1 MAILP
6 EIKLEDGN
14 SVPVLGYGTGTAWYK
29 KPGNTGIDRQL
40 VDSIKEAISLGYI
53 HIDGAEV
60 YGTESEI
67 GIAIKESGVARDR
80 LFITTKVIDN
90 IGDIPN
96 AIDTSLKKLR
106 LDFVDLYLIHNPFFA
121 KSDKDLQDAW
131 AEMEKVKEAGK
142 ARSIGVSNF
151 RQHELEAVL
160 KTARITPAINQIEYH
175 PYLQHGGLV
184 PFQEGKGIRTG
195 AYGPLTPATRAKGGP
210 LDDILTGLA
219 KKYAVTEGEV
229 LLRWC
234 IDRGAVTITTSSKKS
249 RLTNYLRALQ
259 FRLTPAEIEDIS
271 RVGEEKHF
279 RGFFKAKFAPDDRS

>member
-1 MAILP
+1 MTILP

-14 SVPVLGYGTGTAWYK
+14 SIPVLGYGTGTAWYK
-29 KPGNTGIDRQL
+29 KPGDTGIDRQL
-40 VDSIKEAISLGYI
+40 VDSIKQAIGLGYL
-53 HIDGAEV
+53 HIDGAEI

-67 GIAIKESGVARDR
+67 GLALQESGVARDR
-80 LFITTKVIDN
+80 LFVTTKVVDN
-90 IGDIPN
+90 IGDIPK
-96 AIDTSLKKLR
+96 AIDTSLKKLQ
-106 LDFVDLYLIHNPFFA
+106 LDYVDLYLIHNPFWA

-131 AEMEKVKEAGK
+131 AEMENVKKAGK

-151 RQHELEAVL
+151 RQPQLEAVL
-160 KTARITPAINQIEYH
+160 KTATIKPAINQIEYH

-195 AYGPLTPATRAKGGP
+195 AYAPLTPATRAKGGP
-210 LDDILTGLA
+210 LDDILAGLA

-249 RLTNYLRALQ
+249 RLTGYLRALQ
-259 FRLTPAEIEDIS
+259 FRLTPAEIEELS
-271 RVGEEKHF
+271 RVGEQKHF
-279 RGFFKAKFAPDDRS
+279 RAFFNKEYAPDDWS